1 MTDSGVHAE
10 MRVAGPSVCRVV
22 DASDSGE
29 VVSVSRATSRVTD
42 EVTVEFISESGSVPV
57 DAEEVFSYDGKAIY
71 RFERPAGTEPACACE
86 VIEWSGNPVRHT
98 EVDDG
103 SVVVS
108 FVANDLDELGRI
120 VTELKAQY
128 EEVSLQCLT
137 RSAAGDDESDLVFV
151 DRAVLTARQRE
162 VLETAHE
169 MGYFDHPKGANA
181 TEVAAALDINRSTFA
196 EHLSAAQSKLLEA
209 ILET

>member
-10 MRVAGPSVCRVV
+10 MRVTDPAVCRVV
-22 DASDSGE
+22 DASNSEE

-42 EVTVEFISESGSVPV
+42 EVTVEFTTESGSVPV

-86 VIEWSGNPVRHT
+86 VVECRGNPVRHT

-103 SVVVS
+103 TVVLS
-108 FVANDLDELGRI
+108 FVADDLDELGRI
-120 VTELKAQY
+120 VTELKEQY
-128 EEVSLQCLT
+128 EDVSLQCLT
-137 RSAAGDDESDLVFV
+137 RSAATDDETDLVFV

-169 MGYFDHPKGANA
+169 LGYFDHPKGANA
-181 TEVAAALDINRSTFA
+181 TEVAAALGINRSTFV
-196 EHLSAAQSKLLEA
+196 EHLSAAQSKLLES
-209 ILET
+209 ILEA